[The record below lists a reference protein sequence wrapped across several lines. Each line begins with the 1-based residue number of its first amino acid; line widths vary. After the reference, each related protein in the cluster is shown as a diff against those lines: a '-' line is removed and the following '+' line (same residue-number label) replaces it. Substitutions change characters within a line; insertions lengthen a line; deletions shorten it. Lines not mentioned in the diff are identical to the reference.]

1 MLGGETNTGREALCR
16 EAMALVQ
23 RYCGGPG
30 KERGLRRLGGD
41 WVVGANRG
49 EVPNVRRQKNMDGI
63 VRLTWSD
70 LKNLQSKVLRLQVD
84 ATQPKRRCD

>member
-1 MLGGETNTGREALCR
+1 MVVLGGETNTGREALCR

-41 WVVGANRG
+41 WVVGPNRE
-49 EVPNVRRQKNMDGI
+49 EVRAA
-63 VRLTWSD
+63 S
-70 LKNLQSKVLRLQVD
+70 
-84 ATQPKRRCD
+84 